1 MQLSALFTLTSLRG
15 ILYFGSTTWNIP
27 NFNYLLEVST
37 TRETEEVTISE
48 MTGAFQVILRG
59 SKRHLTTFVNAVS
72 QPLFN
77 YLSVRTH
84 RKKALR

>member
-1 MQLSALFTLTSLRG
+1 MQLSVLFMLTSLRG
-15 ILYFGSTTWNIP
+15 ILYFESTTWDIP

-48 MTGAFQVILRG
+48 ITRAFQVILSG

-72 QPLFN
+72 QPCLIICQ
-77 YLSVRTH
+77 LEHTGREH
-84 RKKALR
+84 

>member
-1 MQLSALFTLTSLRG
+1 MQLSALFMLTSLRG
-15 ILYFGSTTWNIP
+15 VLYFESTTWSIP

-37 TRETEEVTISE
+37 TRETEEITISE
-48 MTGAFQVILRG
+48 MTGAFLVMLRS
-59 SKRHLTTFVNAVS
+59 SKRYLTTFVNAVS